1 MPTDDTVAVKDALV
15 APAAI
20 VRLAGTDTALELLAR
35 ETLWPVESAA
45 MVSETVHVVL
55 PAPVKLLFAHV
66 KALIEGAI
74 DELDPLKLIDVDFV
88 LVPWLAV
95 KVTVVVVL
103 TANAVAANV
112 ALVAPE
118 ATVTEPGTTMEALL
132 LARLTARP
140 VLGAAADKVTVH
152 VSVPAPIMD
161 ELAHFRLCSDA
172 VVPLPCSLIV
182 LDDFVVV
189 PEVVIVVTL
198 RVPVESV
205 AAFALYWTFSERL

>member
-1 MPTDDTVAVKDALV
+1 MPTDDTVAVKDALLV
-15 APAAI
+15 PAGT
-20 VRLAGTDTALELLAR
+20 VTVAGTDTALELLAID
-35 ETLWPVESAA
+35 TPWPVESAA

-66 KALIEGAI
+66 RALIEGAM
-74 DELDPLKLIDVDFV
+74 DELDPLKLIEVDFV

-103 TANAVAANV
+103 TANAVAAKV

-118 ATVTEPGTTMEALL
+118 GTVTVPGTIMEALL

-140 VLGAAADKVTVH
+140 VLGAAADNVTVQ
-152 VSVPAPIMD
+152 VSVPAPIID
-161 ELAHFRLCSDA
+161 ELAHFRACSDTVA
-172 VVPLPCSLIV
+172 PLPWSLIV
-182 LDDFVVV
+182 LEDFDVVL
-189 PEVVIVVTL
+189 EVVIVVTL

-205 AAFALYWTFSERL
+205 VAFALYWTFRERL